1 MSNKNIAKSIAPILR
16 QSLNSQLSA
25 DYDQR
30 DRNMLNC
37 MRKLFEEAR
46 TQNIEELNS
55 EAIFKD
61 EVKNFEGKVH
71 KDEVIY
77 TYLNHE
83 SFSLTRAELAQIIQL
98 MMDINRDDQGQID
111 IDELHFSYV
120 TYMKYYELIEQRIV
134 DLLEKFKIS
143 ISKKFDTEQSMQ
155 QLTADIESK
164 ATDSK
169 IPLIELRSIV
179 EDTNGVQ
186 IRDALYDQL
195 MQFFDLD
202 RDQ

>member
-1 MSNKNIAKSIAPILR
+1 
-16 QSLNSQLSA
+16 
-25 DYDQR
+25 
-30 DRNMLNC
+30 MLNC
-37 MRKLFEEAR
+37 MRKLLEEAR
-46 TQNIEELNS
+46 SQGIEELTG

-61 EVKNFEGKVH
+61 DVKNFEGKVH

-77 TYLNHE
+77 TFLNHE

-98 MMDINRDDQGQID
+98 MMDINRDDQGYVD
-111 IDELHFSYV
+111 IDELHFSYIS
-120 TYMKYYELIEQRIV
+120 YMKYYELIEQRIV

-143 ISKKFDTEQSMQ
+143 ISKKFETEEAIQ
-155 QLTADIESK
+155 QLTADIASK

-169 IPLIELRSIV
+169 IALIELRSII
-179 EDTNGVQ
+179 EDQHGVH
-186 IRDALYDQL
+186 IRDALYDQR